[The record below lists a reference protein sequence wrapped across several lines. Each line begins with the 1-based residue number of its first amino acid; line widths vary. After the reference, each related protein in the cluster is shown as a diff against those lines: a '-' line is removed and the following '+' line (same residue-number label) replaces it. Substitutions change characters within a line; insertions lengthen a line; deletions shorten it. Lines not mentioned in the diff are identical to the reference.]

1 MAETKTKS
9 KQAAKMPSIGQI
21 LEHERAAGRVPPQN
35 IEAEAS
41 LIGSILIEKDAIVKV
56 ADLVSPEDFYVDRNG
71 LIYAAI
77 MDLYEQRQ
85 PLDILTLSNKLSE
98 AGELE
103 RVGGSSYITELT
115 SSVPTAAHVVHY
127 AGIVAH
133 KATLRRLIAAASN
146 ISTFGY
152 DEAAPLD
159 QLLDKAEQTI
169 FEVSQKNLK
178 QNFIPINSI
187 LADSFDRLNELH
199 SNSGKLRGISTG
211 FKDLDKLLAGLQ
223 NSDLLILAARPS
235 MGKTTL
241 VMNLAHHVAAK
252 EGIPVG
258 FFSLEVSKEQL
269 IDQLLAI
276 ESGVDS
282 WKLRTGAL
290 DDDDFPRINEAM
302 AELSEAPLY
311 IDDSAVTNVMEMR
324 TKARRLQSEHGLGL
338 VIIDYL
344 QLISGRAQSFEG
356 RQQEVSEISRGLK
369 GLARELDVPV
379 IALSQLSR
387 AVESRT
393 PPVPQLADLRDSGCL
408 AGDTLVYQPETGAYT
423 PIRELVG
430 KTGIMVSSLSTDN
443 WKISKNQ
450 VSHAFSTGVKAV
462 LRMTTATGRSIR
474 ATANHKFLTTSG
486 WKRLDELSANDHIAV
501 PMTLKRSAT
510 ATNDYHNLTLKSS
523 HLSGQSTDRVAILAA
538 SALHVQLAQS
548 DVYWDKI
555 TSIAPDGEDEVFD
568 LTVPGLHNFVAADMI
583 VHNSIEQDADVVM
596 FIYREA
602 YYNKQSDRANL
613 TDILIKKHRNGP
625 IGDVELYFHPEQ
637 RRFTDVDH
645 NHYQ

>member
-1 MAETKTKS
+1 MAQSGTRERPRDKPI
-9 KQAAKMPSIGQI
+9 PSIGQI
-21 LEHERAAGRVPPQN
+21 LDGEIAAGRVPPQN

-41 LIGSILIEKDAIVKV
+41 LLGSILIEKDAIIKV
-56 ADLVSPEDFYVDRNG
+56 ADMVTADDFYVDRHG

-85 PLDILTLSNKLSE
+85 PLDIVSLSNKLSE

-103 RVGGSSYITELT
+103 RVGGSAYITELT
-115 SSVPTAAHVVHY
+115 SAVPTSAHVVNY

-133 KATLRRLIAAASN
+133 KSTLRRLIAAASN
-146 ISTFGY
+146 ISGFGY
-152 DEAAPLD
+152 DEQTPLD
-159 QLLDKAEQTI
+159 QLLDKSEQTI

-211 FKDLDKLLAGLQ
+211 FRDLDRLLAGLQ
-223 NSDLLILAARPS
+223 DSDLLILAARPS

-282 WKLRTGAL
+282 WKLRTGDL
-290 DDDDFPRINEAM
+290 DDSDFPRINDAM

-311 IDDSAVTNVMEMR
+311 IDDSAMTNVMEMR

-338 VIIDYL
+338 LVIDYL
-344 QLISGRAQSFEG
+344 QLISGGARSSDG

-369 GLARELDVPV
+369 GLARELNVPI

-393 PPVPQLADLRDSGCL
+393 PPIPQLADLRDSG
-408 AGDTLVYQPETGAYT
+408 
-423 PIRELVG
+423 
-430 KTGIMVSSLSTDN
+430 
-443 WKISKNQ
+443 
-450 VSHAFSTGVKAV
+450 
-462 LRMTTATGRSIR
+462 
-474 ATANHKFLTTSG
+474 
-486 WKRLDELSANDHIAV
+486 
-501 PMTLKRSAT
+501 
-510 ATNDYHNLTLKSS
+510 
-523 HLSGQSTDRVAILAA
+523 
-538 SALHVQLAQS
+538 
-548 DVYWDKI
+548 
-555 TSIAPDGEDEVFD
+555 
-568 LTVPGLHNFVAADMI
+568 
-583 VHNSIEQDADVVM
+583 SIEQDADVVM

-602 YYNKQSDRANL
+602 YYNKQTERANI

-625 IGDVELYFHPEQ
+625 VGDVELYFHPEQ
-637 RRFTDVDH
+637 RRFSNLDH
-645 NHYQ
+645 FRG

>member
-1 MAETKTKS
+1 MPRTQDRAEKRNQKPT
-9 KQAAKMPSIGQI
+9 PSIKDVLDAEVAG
-21 LEHERAAGRVPPQN
+21 GRVPPQN
-35 IEAEAS
+35 IEAESS
-41 LIGSILIEKDAIVKV
+41 LLGSILIEKDAIIKV
-56 ADLVSPEDFYVDRNG
+56 ADIVTADDFYVDRHG
-71 LIYAAI
+71 TIYAA
-77 MDLYEQRQ
+77 MVDLYEQRQ
-85 PLDILTLSNKLSE
+85 PIDIVSLSNILSE

-103 RVGGSSYITELT
+103 RIGGSAYITELT
-115 SSVPTAAHVVHY
+115 SAVPTAAHVIHY

-146 ISTFGY
+146 ISGYGY
-152 DEAAPLD
+152 DEQTPLD

-178 QNFIPINSI
+178 QNFIPIHSI

-199 SNSGKLRGISTG
+199 SNTGKLRGIPTG
-211 FKDLDKLLAGLQ
+211 FRDLDNMLAGLQ

-235 MGKTTL
+235 MGKTTF
-241 VMNLAHHVAAK
+241 VMNLAHHIAAK

-311 IDDSAVTNVMEMR
+311 IDDSAMTNVMEMR

-344 QLISGRAQSFEG
+344 QLISGGAGSRDG

-369 GLARELDVPV
+369 GLARELNVPV

-393 PPVPQLADLRDSGCL
+393 PPIPQLADLRDSG
-408 AGDTLVYQPETGAYT
+408 
-423 PIRELVG
+423 
-430 KTGIMVSSLSTDN
+430 
-443 WKISKNQ
+443 
-450 VSHAFSTGVKAV
+450 
-462 LRMTTATGRSIR
+462 
-474 ATANHKFLTTSG
+474 
-486 WKRLDELSANDHIAV
+486 
-501 PMTLKRSAT
+501 
-510 ATNDYHNLTLKSS
+510 
-523 HLSGQSTDRVAILAA
+523 
-538 SALHVQLAQS
+538 
-548 DVYWDKI
+548 
-555 TSIAPDGEDEVFD
+555 
-568 LTVPGLHNFVAADMI
+568 
-583 VHNSIEQDADVVM
+583 SIEQDADVVM
-596 FIYREA
+596 FIYRES
-602 YYNKQSDRANL
+602 YYNKQTERENI

-625 IGDVELYFHPEQ
+625 VGDIELYFHPEQ
-637 RRFTDVDH
+637 RRFTNLDRFH
-645 NHYQ
+645 G